1 MIGRVQQGVMRV
13 VYHQGVK
20 DQAARRGDSGI
31 KLKDS
36 SCGGGG
42 GGGGG
47 GGSSSRQTRKWSCA
61 LDSNAI
67 KATKSDKIKQAEE
80 SLRTV
85 MYLSCWGP

>member
-1 MIGRVQQGVMRV
+1 MVESGGPESG
-13 VYHQGVK
+13 QGVK

-31 KLKDS
+31 KTLKDS
-36 SCGGGG
+36 SC

-47 GGSSSRQTRKWSCA
+47 GGSSSRQTRKFSGA
-61 LDSNAI
+61 LDSNAV
-67 KATKSDKIKQAEE
+67 KAAKSEKIKRAEE